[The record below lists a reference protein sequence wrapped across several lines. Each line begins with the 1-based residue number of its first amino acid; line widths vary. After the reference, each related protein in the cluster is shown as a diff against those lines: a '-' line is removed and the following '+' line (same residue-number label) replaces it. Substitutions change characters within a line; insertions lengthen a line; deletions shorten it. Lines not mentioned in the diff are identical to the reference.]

1 MLDVALKDANE
12 SWSELRVLVDEKKE
26 EFIHAEMIQ
35 KFLLDGSE
43 TEAWIEEKAEIIDQT
58 RDYGDSLSGVM
69 ALQRKLGRFQHRF
82 PKIRKCSIWIFWFLQ
97 FSVIS
102 EMEIRRLIPISILFN
117 FEPSKLKLFARK
129 SQNPETLFLGI
140 KFETHLSDN
149 GKRCKCNQI

>member
-1 MLDVALKDANE
+1 MNFFLKFDKRGEFPSDAPAMLDVALKDANE

-69 ALQRKLGRFQHRF
+69 ALQRKLGRFQDLYS
-82 PKIRKCSIWIFWFLQ
+82 KIRKFSNWIFGIF
-97 FSVIS
+97 S
-102 EMEIRRLIPISILFN
+102 EM
-117 FEPSKLKLFARK
+117 
-129 SQNPETLFLGI
+129 GI
-140 KFETHLSDN
+140 
-149 GKRCKCNQI
+149 

>member
-69 ALQRKLGRFQHRF
+69 ALQRKLGRFQHLF
-82 PKIRKCSIWIFWFLQ
+82 SKIRKFSNWIFGIF
-97 FSVIS
+97 S
-102 EMEIRRLIPISILFN
+102 EMEI
-117 FEPSKLKLFARK
+117 
-129 SQNPETLFLGI
+129 
-140 KFETHLSDN
+140 
-149 GKRCKCNQI
+149 